1 METIGGR
8 DSFIVKLKEKQI
20 KKKHKE
26 GKKNK
31 QTWVIDRAVFLGLC
45 KEQGQ

>member
-1 METIGGR
+1 MESMGGR
-8 DSFIVKLKEKQI
+8 DSFMSRLKEKQT

-31 QTWVIDRAVFLGLC
+31 QTWVIDRATFLELC
-45 KEQGQ
+45 KG